1 MVNIYKSA
9 EGARQVE
16 ALYREILSRWPMPY
30 RQFRLSTREGET
42 FVMACGPESAPP
54 LLLLHG
60 AGANSAAWI
69 ADAPKWAAHF
79 RIYAVDII
87 GEPGLSAP
95 SRPPLRSEAY
105 VSWLDDVLAG
115 LSLEKVSLVGISLG
129 GWLALDYATRRPAR
143 VESLAL
149 LCPGGIGG
157 QKVGFVLAAM
167 FLQLFGERGRNRA
180 MRLALGP
187 LPKKVP
193 STRSGAQAKPNPIV
207 DLFALTQKQYHP
219 RREKLPVFTDEELR
233 RLTMPLLVILGGRD
247 AILDSYNTNH
257 RIKKNV
263 PHAKVCFLPEFG
275 HLFPSQ
281 AGRILDFLS
290 AAQRSERQASTL

>member
-16 ALYREILSRWPMPY
+16 ALYREILSRWPMPH
-30 RQFRLSTREGET
+30 QQLRLPTREGET

-54 LLLLHG
+54 LLLFHG
-60 AGANSAAWI
+60 AGANSAVWI

-79 RIYAVDII
+79 RVYAVDMI
-87 GEPGLSAP
+87 GEAGLSAP

-115 LSLEKVSLVGISLG
+115 LSLERISLVGLSLG

-157 QKVGFVLAAM
+157 RKSGFLLAVM

-187 LPKKVP
+187 LPKNVP
-193 STRSGAQAKPNPIV
+193 VTRNPIS
-207 DLFALTQKQYHP
+207 DLFALTQKHYHP

-247 AILDSYNTNH
+247 AILDSYDTNR
-257 RIKKNV
+257 RIEKNA
-263 PHAKVCFLPEFG
+263 PHAQVCFFPESG
-275 HLFPSQ
+275 HLLPGHG
-281 AGRILDFLS
+281 GRILDFLKS
-290 AAQRSERQASTL
+290 VQRREVAL